1 MISKADVVSKMQTLV
16 EDFDFEQVYR
26 NSDGHDG
33 GKSKDEGGSKDKN
46 KDKKPGDKN
55 EKAKE
60 STDSQGRKV
69 LVQCNEEYLG
79 MVAFASKVYELKN
92 R

>member
-1 MISKADVVSKMQTLV
+1 L
-16 EDFDFEQVYR
+16 
-26 NSDGHDG
+26 
-33 GKSKDEGGSKDKN
+33 
-46 KDKKPGDKN
+46 GDKN

-60 STDSQGRKV
+60 TTDSQGRKV